1 MTDDG
6 TLQSPRILLIVSGGI
21 AAYKALDLIRRL
33 KDQGCSVRVILTQ
46 AAMQFITPLAA
57 SSLSGQKVYSEIFS
71 LTDEAEIGHIRLSRE
86 ADLVLVAP
94 ATADL
99 MAKMAS
105 GHADDLAST
114 VLLAT
119 DKRVLIAPSMNVRMW
134 EHAATQRNV
143 ATLKSDGVLFVGPAE
158 GDMACGEYGLGR
170 MSEITEIV
178 AAVMGAV
185 SGSTNMSAPLQ
196 SLKGKHVLVTAGPTH
211 EPIDDVRYIANRSS
225 GKQGYAIAHAAKM
238 AGARVTLVSGPTNI
252 APPEGVAFI
261 SVSTAQQM
269 RDATIGALPADVFIG
284 SAAVADWRVKKV
296 AQGKIKKSSARPPQF
311 DFVENPD
318 ILSEVAKSAARPR
331 LVIGFAAETDSLIQH
346 AQDKLS
352 KKGCDIIVAN
362 DVSPGTDVMGG
373 EENTVHVVRSTGV
386 ESWPKASKTEVARRL
401 VTLCSIE
408 LSK

>member
-6 TLQSPRILLIVSGGI
+6 TLQNPRILLIVSGGI

-143 ATLKSDGVLFVGPAE
+143 ATLKSDGVLFIGPAE

>member
-6 TLQSPRILLIVSGGI
+6 TLQNPRILLIVSGGI

>member
-6 TLQSPRILLIVSGGI
+6 ILQNPRILLIVSGGI

-33 KDQGCSVRVILTQ
+33 RDQGCSVRVILTQ

-143 ATLKSDGVLFVGPAE
+143 ATLKSDGVLFIGPAE

-170 MSEITEIV
+170 LSEITEIV
-178 AAVMGAV
+178 EAVMGAV
-185 SGSTNMSAPLQ
+185 SGSTNTSAPVQ

-238 AGARVTLVSGPTNI
+238 AGARVTLVSGPTHI

-296 AQGKIKKSSARPPQF
+296 AHGKIKKSLARPPQF

-318 ILSEVAKSAARPR
+318 ILAEVSKSLARPR

-386 ESWPKASKTEVARRL
+386 ESWPKATKTEVAQRL
-401 VTLCSIE
+401 VALCSTE

>member
-6 TLQSPRILLIVSGGI
+6 TLQNPRILLIVSGGI

-238 AGARVTLVSGPTNI
+238 AGARVTLVSGPTSI
-252 APPEGVAFI
+252 PPPEGVKHI
-261 SVSTAQQM
+261 SVLTAQEM
-269 RDATIGALPADVFIG
+269 RDATMEALPADVFI
-284 SAAVADWRVKKV
+284 SCAAVADWRVTKV
-296 AQGKIKKSSARPPQF
+296 SAGKIKKSKARPPQI
-311 DFVENPD
+311 DLTENPD
-318 ILSEVAKSAARPR
+318 ILTEVSRSSSRPR
-331 LVIGFAAETDSLIQH
+331 LVIGFAAETDALIQN
-346 AQDKLS
+346 ARTKLS

-362 DVSPGTDVMGG
+362 DVSSGADVMGG
-373 EENTVHVVRSTGV
+373 EENTVHIVRASGV
-386 ESWPKASKTEVARRL
+386 ESWPKSSKSDVARKL
-401 VTLCSIE
+401 VALCAGE
-408 LSK
+408 LS

>member
-143 ATLKSDGVLFVGPAE
+143 ATLKSDGVLFIGPAE